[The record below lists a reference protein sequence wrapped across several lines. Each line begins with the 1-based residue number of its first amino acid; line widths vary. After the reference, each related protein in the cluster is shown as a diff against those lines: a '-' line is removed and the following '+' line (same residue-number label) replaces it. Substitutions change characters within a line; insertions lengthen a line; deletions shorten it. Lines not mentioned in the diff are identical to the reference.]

1 MRQLFLENADG
12 GIEKITSEK
21 ANPLLDLYVSFNFSR
36 LRPTLF
42 FLPAV
47 LLLLIAAFL
56 FMLDA
61 LRAESYIL
69 IQREYFFMLNATLS
83 QYPEMQYNLT
93 ETGNTLVVASLLSIF
108 VLHAPKIWES
118 LASALL
124 VSCLFS
130 SVLKKLFHVPRP
142 AAFFDNGSF
151 IIIGRT
157 LSGHNS
163 LPSGHSI
170 TIFTALSIL
179 MFAFMPARLINRIFW
194 CALFVSAGLALVLT
208 RVALGAHYPI
218 DVLVGGIIGYFC
230 ALAGIFISTRYRI
243 WKWIGNRKYHPFFI
257 IAFTGCWLAL
267 AFRIMQEHLFI
278 FCLSLFV
285 LTISL
290 YKITAAYVK
299 S

>member
-1 MRQLFLENADG
+1 MRQLFLEDADG
-12 GIEKITSEK
+12 SIKKIKSEK
-21 ANPLLDLYVSFNFSR
+21 VNPFLDLYVSFNFSR

-42 FLPAV
+42 LLPAV

-61 LRAESYIL
+61 LHAESYIL
-69 IQREYFFMLNATLS
+69 VQREHFFMLNSVLS
-83 QYPEMQYNLT
+83 QYPELQYNLT

-108 VLHAPKIWES
+108 VLHAPKIWEC

-130 SVLKKLFHVPRP
+130 SGLKKLFHVPRP

-151 IIIGRT
+151 TIIGRT
-157 LSGHNS
+157 LSGYNS

-179 MFAFMPARLINRIFW
+179 MFAFMPARLRNRIVW
-194 CALFVSAGLALVLT
+194 CVLIVAAGLGLILT

-218 DVLVGGIIGYFC
+218 DVIVGGIVGYIC

-243 WKWIGNRKYHPFFI
+243 WKWIGIRKYYPFFI
-257 IAFTGCWLAL
+257 IAFTGCWIAL
-267 AFRIMQEHLFI
+267 LVKIMRENLFI
-278 FCLSLFV
+278 FYLSLFV

-299 S
+299 R